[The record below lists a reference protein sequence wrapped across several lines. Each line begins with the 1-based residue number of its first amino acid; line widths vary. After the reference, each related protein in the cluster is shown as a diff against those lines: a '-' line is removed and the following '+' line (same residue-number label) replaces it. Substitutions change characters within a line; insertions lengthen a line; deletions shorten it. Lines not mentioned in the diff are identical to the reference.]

1 VPAADWAT
9 ERPDKSYAGV
19 EIMGDNNPTV
29 LQCGQEFKHEFRFL
43 NNVKRQLYFE
53 SFDSD
58 RSFGEFGILGEFQ
71 FYFQWSGRIAVA
83 QPASN

>member
-1 VPAADWAT
+1 
-9 ERPDKSYAGV
+9 
-19 EIMGDNNPTV
+19 MGDNNPTV